1 MIPVKYVRSLEVV
14 DDALHNYTLN
24 PMEFISDDVFE
35 EGLFLYG
42 NDSSIT
48 LYRGL
53 NFSTKEAYDLFMDS
67 IANGYLLTKSYS
79 SWSPSKQVA
88 SNFARTRPS
97 YMEFMDEENMKLISL
112 QRKQAERVVGYRG
125 VILKTRVR
133 QGQGIDFRKTS
144 YGKEA
149 EILLDKGSYK
159 VSVDLITSYKDQIKD
174 KDINEVIMTARSLTE
189 LEKLFNYV
197 FKHYQPEDLTDD
209 SKHRLFLLKNKK
221 RLSSVGLYS
230 TKLQEPDKFNDN
242 DARLSVY
249 YISGDLDYLDWYT
262 DEDQHILY
270 KKNKKAFPGMLN
282 QVFKLFNELDASQY
296 SLDWQFNV
304 NRIASFV
311 NEKHTLTRNLQ
322 VLKNEYDKQADNT
335 RKINKMTNLKD
346 KNDAIDKERDR
357 ILKVLKGM
365 TY

>member
-1 MIPVKYVRSLEVV
+1 
-14 DDALHNYTLN
+14 
-24 PMEFISDDVFE
+24 
-35 EGLFLYG
+35 
-42 NDSSIT
+42 
-48 LYRGL
+48 
-53 NFSTKEAYDLFMDS
+53 
-67 IANGYLLTKSYS
+67 
-79 SWSPSKQVA
+79 
-88 SNFARTRPS
+88 
-97 YMEFMDEENMKLISL
+97 MEFMDTENMKLISL
-112 QRKQAERVVGYRG
+112 QRKRSERIVGYRG
-125 VILKTRVR
+125 VVLKTRIR

-159 VSVDLITSYKDQIKD
+159 VSVELITSYKDQIKD
-174 KDINEVIMTARSLTE
+174 KDINEVIMATRSLTE

-209 SKHRLFLLKNKK
+209 SKHRLFLLKNK

-230 TKLQEPDKFNDN
+230 TKIQEPNKFNDN

-249 YISGDLDYLDWYT
+249 YISGDLNYLNWYT

-270 KKNKKAFPGMLN
+270 KRNKKAFPEMLN

-311 NEKHTLTRNLQ
+311 NERHTLTRNLQ
-322 VLKNEYDKQADNT
+322 VLKNEYDKQAGNT

-357 ILKVLKGM
+357 ILRVLKGM